1 MRLSQIKTI
10 FLKEALDTL
19 RDRRTIIMMVIV
31 PVLLY
36 PGIMLFLSEVGSAQR
51 AKMESKT
58 VTVALMNVPADS
70 PLRRLLQSEPKVRI
84 AETSSPI
91 QDVQDGK
98 VQYVIQ
104 MPSDMT
110 DRLKLNQTADVK
122 LHYDRSND
130 DAEVN
135 LARVTK
141 VINSY
146 GDQVLDERIKQKNL
160 PDEYFKPI
168 NIEEVN
174 VASKQ
179 KMGGFVLSRF
189 LPMLMVLMVLIG
201 SMYSAIDMT
210 AGEKERGTLETILTS
225 PATRTEI
232 VLGKFITV
240 VLAALITGLL
250 NMGSMLATF
259 MFGIFKGAS
268 ESLQIN
274 IPPHIMLIMVLCLI
288 PLAVFFGGLMMT
300 LACFARSFK
309 EAQTLVTPFYIVATL
324 PAMVAIIPGI
334 QLEGFWLTM
343 PIANVTLLFKEL
355 MVGTFDPGHILIV
368 LFCVVFLACV
378 AVFLSIKLFG
388 REEVLFGDASS
399 FGLAF
404 KRANISA
411 KTFPEPSESLF
422 FAMLSLA
429 LLLYVG
435 VPLQTS
441 DMIRGVVI
449 TEVGLFLAF
458 PLAFASYMKLDL
470 RETFRLRGSAPRW
483 ILMAFLLFGA
493 IVCLAPELLY
503 FQLKVFPMP
512 QEMIDLGERLS
523 ALMLKYSFPA
533 TFLFIALMP
542 AICEEMT
549 FRGMIFSGLMT
560 RFKPWTAILVTAF
573 LFGIFHLSIYRFL
586 PVFLIGTAA
595 GFLVWRSNSILTGML
610 LHMLVNGSVAFLIH
624 YPKYDKFGLLT
635 AKFSLPLTA
644 VGLAL
649 IGLAA
654 WVSQKDTKTPS

>member
-1 MRLSQIKTI
+1 IVLPLLLAVAFLRSIQFPNSRKQPGAIAWWKSFSGSRNNMRLSQIKTI

-70 PLRRLLQSEPKVRI
+70 PLRRLLQSEPRVRI

-146 GDQVLDERIKQKNL
+146 GDQVLDQRIKQKNL

-274 IPPHIMLIMVLCLI
+274 IPPHIM
-288 PLAVFFGGLMMT
+288 
-300 LACFARSFK
+300 
-309 EAQTLVTPFYIVATL
+309 
-324 PAMVAIIPGI
+324 
-334 QLEGFWLTM
+334 
-343 PIANVTLLFKEL
+343 
-355 MVGTFDPGHILIV
+355 
-368 LFCVVFLACV
+368 
-378 AVFLSIKLFG
+378 
-388 REEVLFGDASS
+388 
-399 FGLAF
+399 
-404 KRANISA
+404 
-411 KTFPEPSESLF
+411 
-422 FAMLSLA
+422 
-429 LLLYVG
+429 
-435 VPLQTS
+435 
-441 DMIRGVVI
+441 
-449 TEVGLFLAF
+449 
-458 PLAFASYMKLDL
+458 
-470 RETFRLRGSAPRW
+470 
-483 ILMAFLLFGA
+483 
-493 IVCLAPELLY
+493 
-503 FQLKVFPMP
+503 
-512 QEMIDLGERLS
+512 
-523 ALMLKYSFPA
+523 
-533 TFLFIALMP
+533 
-542 AICEEMT
+542 
-549 FRGMIFSGLMT
+549 
-560 RFKPWTAILVTAF
+560 
-573 LFGIFHLSIYRFL
+573 
-586 PVFLIGTAA
+586 
-595 GFLVWRSNSILTGML
+595 
-610 LHMLVNGSVAFLIH
+610 
-624 YPKYDKFGLLT
+624 
-635 AKFSLPLTA
+635 
-644 VGLAL
+644 
-649 IGLAA
+649 
-654 WVSQKDTKTPS
+654 